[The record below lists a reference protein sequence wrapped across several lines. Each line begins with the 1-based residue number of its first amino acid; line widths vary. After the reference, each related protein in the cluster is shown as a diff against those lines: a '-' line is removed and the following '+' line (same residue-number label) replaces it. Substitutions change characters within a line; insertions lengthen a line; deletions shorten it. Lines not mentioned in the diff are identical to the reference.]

1 VGWGGEGR
9 ELWGWFG
16 GWYGGKKR
24 VKCGGDGGGGGF
36 LFRWGRGVWADG

>member
-1 VGWGGEGR
+1 M
-9 ELWGWFG
+9 G

-36 LFRWGRGVWADG
+36 LFRWVGGFGRTGEEGG